1 MVDTFSSHTDS
12 VTSPVSNA
20 FVITPDD
27 ASDLS
32 FVTRG
37 LYVSASADVVV
48 DMNDSGTVTLHNLAP
63 GMLHPLRI
71 RRVYQTGTTPGIT
84 IIGAY

>member
-1 MVDTFSSHTDS
+1 MVDTFSSHSDS
-12 VTSPVSNA
+12 ITSPVSNA
-20 FVITPDD
+20 FVITPNDD
-27 ASDLS
+27 ADLA

-37 LYVSASADVVV
+37 LYVSAVADLVV
-48 DMNDSGTVTLHNLAP
+48 DMNDSGAVTLRNLAP

-71 RRVYQTGTTPGIT
+71 RRVRQTGTTPGVS